1 MSNIYNMRLMDL
13 GPDLARQ
20 LAPFINAH
28 RPHDKPET
36 SMEVREQL
44 GMDKALIKVS
54 HCNFNGL
61 VAQAQEMTEE

>member
-1 MSNIYNMRLMDL
+1 MSNLYNMRLMDL

-28 RPHDKPET
+28 RPHEVPET
-36 SMEVREQL
+36 PMQVRERL

-54 HCNFNGL
+54 HCNLRGL
-61 VAQAQEMTEE
+61 VTQAEEMTEE